1 MIIERSSLAFRL
13 YAPILACH
21 SGKGKGSWG
30 SWEMTVFGL
39 SVRCKMPGNL
49 IIACAVLV
57 IRLLDSSLNRNRV
70 MAEKI

>member
-1 MIIERSSLAFRL
+1 
-13 YAPILACH
+13 
-21 SGKGKGSWG
+21 
-30 SWEMTVFGL
+30 MTVFGL

-57 IRLLDSSLNRNRV
+57 IRLLDSSLSRNRV